1 MLLLISS
8 NEYELPHDYS
18 AGFQS
23 SVCETS
29 SLLLVYL
36 RRYLRSY
43 EGMMVIRTKVS
54 IFYHVPSYIRTNE
67 GNNTVI
73 SYKY

>member
-1 MLLLISS
+1 MIILL
-8 NEYELPHDYS
+8 D
-18 AGFQS
+18 FQS

>member
-8 NEYELPHDYS
+8 NEYELPRDYS

-43 EGMMVIRTKVS
+43 EGMMVIIRTKVS

-73 SYKY
+73 

>member
-1 MLLLISS
+1 MIILLDFNQVYVNI
-8 NEYELPHDYS
+8 E
-18 AGFQS
+18 FIT
-23 SVCETS
+23 V
-29 SLLLVYL
+29 LVYL

-43 EGMMVIRTKVS
+43 EGMMVIIRTKVS

-73 SYKY
+73 

>member
-18 AGFQS
+18 AGIQS

-43 EGMMVIRTKVS
+43 EGMMVIIRTKVS

-73 SYKY
+73 

>member
-1 MLLLISS
+1 MIILLDVNQVYVKHRVYYSLR
-8 NEYELPHDYS
+8 LPS
-18 AGFQS
+18 
-23 SVCETS
+23 
-29 SLLLVYL
+29 
-36 RRYLRSY
+36 YLRSY

-73 SYKY
+73 INII